1 MSDEIAS
8 ATLQTSQKAIE
19 VALELIKM
27 LAPLAKQLLSE
38 VYHKSVDGINDV
50 GGKIANARSL
60 GTVSAKNL
68 IVEAQKANSPISTT
82 SNFLAR
88 DAEQIAAKA
97 KQYKIPVAIIGNGEK
112 RTIEFLDRDKGAIQ
126 QITNEVMQ
134 DRLKEAPQSVK
145 CFSVNENNVSTLKT
159 AFEEN
164 GIECQF
170 VGGKDGKISCI
181 YPAECA
187 EQVAVIKADYKRTF
201 DEVTENCSVIANVPE
216 TERQTEISARIDA
229 LTNAEIGSEQRS
241 NIYDSILS
249 DMQNRNVD
257 LPQYSEH
264 NMQIIE
270 REMPYAKQAA
280 GKAFWEQQGYTLNEN
295 AKGVEILAPQVDES
309 GNPVLD
315 DNGKQAF
322 TSVTVYDISETNA
335 YDLAIQ
341 DEVNGLR
348 NEYAEERA
356 AAFAQSDTKEI
367 VVSDDLSGKSVTLTA
382 DKLTKEQVSQA
393 LQENLGYSAAKADI
407 AANKVCYDLSLDRE
421 AYFAKPTQ
429 IDNVDALRTNIR
441 YQSDDLTLRDTRFDA
456 VNFKGGGT
464 TGGRKAFAQSAART
478 PHIQSERSDTHIV
491 IRHGDNVVGLTPA
504 KMSQDEMKT
513 LCVSKLGMSEY
524 QADKAVAKAVKIE
537 SQTRSKIEERTVNK
551 QGISKEMHIERTG
564 DNVFSVSMGGKS
576 RTYNFST
583 VGVEEKIARNFDIPL
598 ENARNAV
605 AKAKKQSVIQNKIN
619 NAVSKKKKQNAPEM
633 PKISVDKGL
642 KKR

>member
-8 ATLQTSQKAIE
+8 ATLSTSQKAIE

-27 LAPLAKQLLSE
+27 LAPLAQKFLSE
-38 VYHKSVDGINDV
+38 VYHKSVDGIYDV
-50 GGKIANARSL
+50 GGKISNAKAL

-68 IVEAQKANSPISTT
+68 VLEAQKAQSPISST

-97 KQYKIPVAIIGNGEK
+97 KQYNIPIAIIGSGEK
-112 RTIEFLDRDKGAIQ
+112 QTIEFLDRDKAAIE

-134 DRLKEAPQSVK
+134 ERLKEAPQSVK
-145 CFSVNENNVSTLKT
+145 CFSVGENNVSTLKS

-164 GIECQF
+164 EIECQF
-170 VGGKDGKISCI
+170 VGGNDGKISCI

-187 EQVAVIKADYKRTF
+187 EQVAMIKADYKKAYA
-201 DEVTENCSVIANVPE
+201 EVSKQFSVMTNAPE
-216 TERQTEISARIDA
+216 TEKQREISERIDA

-241 NIYDSILS
+241 QVYDSILS
-249 DMQNRNVD
+249 DMKNRNVD
-257 LPQYSEH
+257 IPQYSES
-264 NMQIIE
+264 NLQLIQN
-270 REMPYAKQAA
+270 EMSYAKQAA

-309 GNPVLD
+309 GNPILD

-348 NEYAEERA
+348 NEYAKERA
-356 AAFAQSDTKEI
+356 AAFAQSETKEI
-367 VVSDDLSGKSVTLTA
+367 VVSDDLSGKSVALPA
-382 DKLTKEQVSQA
+382 DKLTKEQVSLA

-429 IDNVDALRTNIR
+429 IENLDALRTNIR

-456 VNFKGGGT
+456 VNFKDG
-464 TGGRKAFAQSAART
+464 Q
-478 PHIQSERSDTHIV
+478 DTHIV

-504 KMSQDEMKT
+504 KMSQNVMKT
-513 LCVSKLGMSEY
+513 LCMSQLGMSEY
-524 QADKAVAKAVKIE
+524 QADK
-537 SQTRSKIEERTVNK
+537 
-551 QGISKEMHIERTG
+551 
-564 DNVFSVSMGGKS
+564 
-576 RTYNFST
+576 
-583 VGVEEKIARNFDIPL
+583 
-598 ENARNAV
+598 
-605 AKAKKQSVIQNKIN
+605 
-619 NAVSKKKKQNAPEM
+619 
-633 PKISVDKGL
+633 
-642 KKR
+642 